1 MSTGYQAILWN
12 KSKKRYDTILGL
24 FIISFLV
31 VSIVMNFIL
40 FPNSNISTLIIRS
53 FGLLGIVLL
62 HIILSIGPLC
72 RINKKFLPLL
82 YNRRHLGVSMFLII
96 SVHACYSIF
105 WFHGNG
111 NIHPILSVFTSNTH
125 YASFLFFPFQTLGF
139 VAYMIL
145 MLMAFTSHDFWL
157 AALTPKVWKALHMLV
172 YLAYFLI
179 ILHVVLGVLQLE
191 NNPITYLFI
200 IAGLIFLS
208 IIHIWSGYKSYIFDK
223 SQSVIENNWQYVCN
237 LSEIE
242 NNKAKMVNVANERI
256 AIFKYDGKLSA
267 VHNVCKHQNGPL
279 GEGKVVNGCI
289 TCPWHGYQ
297 YKPQDGCSPAPFT
310 EKVSTYQLKLDGKNI
325 YVFPQAFPE
334 GTFVEPLNFIEA
346 DNKTAQENFYI
357 GWLGNIDIP
366 TSKALKHFII
376 PSILIG
382 FLFLLS
388 FTFSQKKIANA
399 EYRSD
404 EIAEYTGIVSN
415 TPFPHIRFTKSKD
428 VFGNPKN
435 EVLPLVNAWKFGA
448 DTLISKWC
456 KRNNSCPATIRGTII
471 SRVGVNIMELS
482 EEENSF
488 LPSETPSI
496 SIQSKIKL
504 IGKASL
510 RGEIIDPKCYLGA
523 MNPGEGKPHR
533 SCAIRCISGG
543 IMPMVT
549 YLENNERKYAV
560 LVGTDGEKINS
571 KILDFVAEPVQIEG
585 TLYQYENW
593 NCFYIDTQNIKRLNR
608 EF

>member
-1 MSTGYQAILWN
+1 MSEGYQAILWN
-12 KSKKRYDTILGL
+12 KNKKKYDIILWI
-24 FIISFLV
+24 FIVSFLA
-31 VSIVMNFIL
+31 VSIVANLII
-40 FPNSNISTLIIRS
+40 FPKANIATLIIRS

-62 HIILSIGPLC
+62 HVILSIGPLS

-82 YNRRHLGVSMFLII
+82 YNRRHLGVSMFIVI
-96 SVHACYSIF
+96 SVHAIYSII

-111 NIHPILSVFTSNTH
+111 NIHPLLSIFTSNTH
-125 YASFLFFPFQTLGF
+125 YTSFLFFPFQTLGF
-139 VAYMIL
+139 VAYLIL

-157 AALTPKVWKALHMLV
+157 AALTPRVWKALHMFV

-191 NNPITYLFI
+191 NNPVTYLFI

-208 IIHIWSGYKSYIFDK
+208 AIHIWAGYKSYLFDK
-223 SQSVIENNWQYVCN
+223 HQSIIKDGWQYVCT

-242 NNKAKMVNVANERI
+242 NNRAKMVNVANERI
-256 AIFKYDGKLSA
+256 AIFKYDEKLSA

-279 GEGKVVNGCI
+279 GEGKVVDGCI
-289 TCPWHGYQ
+289 ICPWHGYQ

-310 EKVSTYQLKLDGKNI
+310 EKVSTYQLKLDGNNI
-325 YVFPQAFPE
+325 YVFPEALAE
-334 GTFVEPLNFIEA
+334 GTFVEPLYFTETNS
-346 DNKTAQENFYI
+346 KTSQENFYI

-366 TSKALKHFII
+366 TSKALKRFVF
-376 PSILIG
+376 PTILIS
-382 FLFLLS
+382 FLFLIS
-388 FTFSQKKIANA
+388 FTFSQTKIADS
-399 EYRSD
+399 EYRYD

-415 TPFPHIRFTKSKD
+415 TPFPHILFTGSKD
-428 VFGNPKN
+428 VFGNPKK

-456 KRNNSCPATIRGTII
+456 RKNSNCSATIKGTII
-471 SRVGVNIMELS
+471 SRDGVNAMELS
-482 EEENSF
+482 DEENSF
-488 LPSETPSI
+488 SLAKMPFIDIESNL
-496 SIQSKIKL
+496 KL
-504 IGKASL
+504 IGKVSL
-510 RGEIIDPKCYLGA
+510 KGEIVDPKCYLGA

-549 YLENNERKYAV
+549 YLENNEMKYAV
-560 LVGTDGEKINS
+560 LLGIDGEKINS
-571 KILDFVAEPVQIEG
+571 KLLDFVAEPVQIDG

-593 NCFYIDTQNIKRLNR
+593 NCLYINTQNIKRLKN
-608 EF
+608 